1 MYVVGAKIVTE
12 VIHNGQN
19 KKRKGPIT
27 QTVVIVPKVI
37 FLCIIKNKKIETKQN
52 KKKTTNK
59 KKPKTKT
66 KKHKGIGQLRWNVRL
81 GSWYM

>member
-37 FLCIIKNKKIETKQN
+37 FLCIIKNKRIENKQTN
-52 KKKTTNK
+52 KQKKKQGNWAITVECE
-59 KKPKTKT
+59 
-66 KKHKGIGQLRWNVRL
+66 IRILV
-81 GSWYM
+81 YVV